1 MPDDQA
7 KIKLTHADIAAAA
20 AKMGMQFE
28 PEQAMAGWEDSPAC
42 GV

>member
-7 KIKLTHADIAAAA
+7 KIKLTYADIAAVAA
-20 AKMGMQFE
+20 EMGVQFE
-28 PEQAMAGWEDSPAC
+28 PEQTMAGWEDGPAC